1 MSIIYAKIITKTKFF
16 DKQYIKKNIELL
28 KVGKS
33 KIYLKK
39 WTFEENLKKPTI
51 IQNKKGDYTSQ
62 R

>member
-33 KIYLKK
+33 KIYLRK
-39 WTFEENLKKPTI
+39 
-51 IQNKKGDYTSQ
+51 
-62 R
+62 